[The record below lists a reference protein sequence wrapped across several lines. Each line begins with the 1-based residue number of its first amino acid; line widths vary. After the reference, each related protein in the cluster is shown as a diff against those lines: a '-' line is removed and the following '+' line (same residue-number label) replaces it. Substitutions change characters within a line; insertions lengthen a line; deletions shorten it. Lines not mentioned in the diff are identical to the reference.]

1 MQIIEPIQDMRRWSE
16 AERYSGRRIVLV
28 PTMGFLHEG
37 HLRLV
42 REGKKRGDR
51 LVVSIF
57 VNPAQFAPHEDFKA
71 YPRDF
76 ERDRKLL
83 DREDVDVIFR
93 PSTEEM
99 YGARFESYVYVERL
113 SPLLCGASRPGHFRG
128 VATVVAKLFNIVRPH
143 AAVFGLKDF
152 QQFRIISRMVE
163 DLNLDVE
170 LIGHP
175 IVREEDGLAMSS
187 RNAYLT
193 AEERKAALA
202 LYRCL
207 SKARALVS
215 QGERSSMR
223 IIAAVR
229 AEIAKE
235 PQVRIDYVR
244 LTDLTRLQPVDRIDR
259 EALLALAAWV
269 GKARLI
275 DNTILKSELTVSNRP
290 GEI

>member
-1 MQIIEPIQDMRRWSE
+1 
-16 AERYSGRRIVLV
+16 
-28 PTMGFLHEG
+28 MGFLHEG
-37 HLRLV
+37 HLGLV

-57 VNPAQFAPHEDFKA
+57 VNPAQFAPHEDFEA

-83 DREDVDVIFR
+83 DREDVDVVFR

-99 YGARFESYVYVERL
+99 YGAGFETYVHVERL

-152 QQFRIISRMVE
+152 QQFRIVGRMVE
-163 DLNLDVE
+163 DLSLDVE

-187 RNAYLT
+187 RNAYLSPV
-193 AEERKAALA
+193 ERRAALS
-202 LYRCL
+202 L
-207 SKARALVS
+207 SRSLEKAQSMVEE
-215 QGERSSMR
+215 GERRSAQ
-223 IIAAVR
+223 IVAAVR
-229 AEIAKE
+229 AEIEKE
-235 PQVRIDYVR
+235 PPVRIEYVQVS
-244 LTDLTRLQPVDRIDR
+244 DAASLQPVDRIER

-275 DNTILKSELTVSNRP
+275 DNAILKT
-290 GEI
+290 